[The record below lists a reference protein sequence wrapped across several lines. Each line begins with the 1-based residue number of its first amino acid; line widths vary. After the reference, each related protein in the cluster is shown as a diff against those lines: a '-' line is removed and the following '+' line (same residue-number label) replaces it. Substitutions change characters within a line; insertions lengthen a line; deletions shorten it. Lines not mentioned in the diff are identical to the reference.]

1 MQPMENAR
9 ILIMAQLKH
18 RKKRPCH
25 SAPVADYGTHY
36 TYAKT
41 CSERLAPCLA
51 VSAEGFLL
59 FSICVDG
66 AFHSCLYWHCTREE
80 IWRMKTLILTP
91 CIPHKYTSTDIRN
104 TDVAPLPTL

>member
-9 ILIMAQLKH
+9 ILLMAQLKH

-51 VSAEGFLL
+51 VSAEGFYY
-59 FSICVDG
+59 FRSVSMVRSIVVYIGIAQGRRYG
-66 AFHSCLYWHCTREE
+66 A
-80 IWRMKTLILTP
+80 
-91 CIPHKYTSTDIRN
+91 
-104 TDVAPLPTL
+104 